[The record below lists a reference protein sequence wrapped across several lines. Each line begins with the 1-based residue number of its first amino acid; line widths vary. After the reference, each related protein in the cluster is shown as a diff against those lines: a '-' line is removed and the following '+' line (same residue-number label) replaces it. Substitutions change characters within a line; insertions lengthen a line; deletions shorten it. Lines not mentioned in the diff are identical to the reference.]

1 MTETKTETMTITR
14 EWYDAWQRDDLDRW
28 DAIIADDVLIN
39 SPAGYGMKGL
49 EVLKDWASN
58 FASLGYRIDLVDEHV
73 ALDDAGNGRGF
84 VRVLLHWKHDTE
96 FYGLSPTG
104 REGTS
109 VESMTFTIENGLIT
123 RLEVADA
130 TLDLVIYLWGR
141 GWPMPHN
148 VRPEAIIEGVDHRQ
162 QAAVGV
168 SAR

>member
-1 MTETKTETMTITR
+1 VAETKTETMTITR
-14 EWYDAWQRDDLDRW
+14 EWYDAFQRGELDRW

-49 EVLKDWASN
+49 EVLKEWAEN
-58 FASLGYRIDLVDEHV
+58 FTRLGYRIDLMDEHL

-84 VRVLLHWKHDTE
+84 VTCLLHWKHDAD
-96 FYGLSPTG
+96 FYGLAPTG

-109 VESMTFTIENGLIT
+109 IESMIMTIVENEIV
-123 RLEVADA
+123 RIDVADN

-148 VRPEAIIEGVDHRQ
+148 VSPEAIVEGVDRRE
-162 QAAVGV
+162 QAAFGV